1 MCCLVWAVICTSVFT
16 SFLNYCWWLWLLSSL
31 FICSIHSLIICF
43 DSPLPIS
50 PLSMVNLL
58 VLLPSPFQ
66 TWSAQHVNLFF
77 FIKITSEKCSATFS
91 FFEFPL
97 ESLDDDLDIS
107 LKIWIRMSYISTAL
121 FKVCSLS
128 STDCGSCVYK
138 RKLSHLF

>member
-16 SFLNYCWWLWLLSSL
+16 SFLIIVDDYDYYLHCLYAPSTVLS
-31 FICSIHSLIICF
+31 CF
-43 DSPLPIS
+43 DSLLPIS

-58 VLLPSPFQ
+58 ALLPSPFQ